1 VINQSTVDQLKAMRL
16 SAMAHELEIQMQD
29 SSYNDLG
36 FEDRLGLLV
45 NAEWTRR
52 QSNKLRRYINN
63 AHFSDPNATIEN
75 IEYYPDRKLD
85 KSQILRFSTGQF
97 IKDGHHI
104 ILKGA
109 SGNGKT
115 YLACAIGLSACR
127 CFKSVRY
134 IRMPELLEDLSLAHA
149 SGDFKKVMKTYK
161 TVDLLIIDE
170 WLIRKLTPQESYDL
184 LEIAEARCVGGS
196 MILCT
201 QYEPDGWYTRINSNE
216 DSESTISEAILDR
229 IRHNAYEVMIA
240 GNISMRERHG
250 LKATEGT

>member
-1 VINQSTVDQLKAMRL
+1 
-16 SAMAHELEIQMQD
+16 MA
-29 SSYNDLG
+29 
-36 FEDRLGLLV
+36 V
-45 NAEWTRR
+45 
-52 QSNKLRRYINN
+52 
-63 AHFSDPNATIEN
+63 
-75 IEYYPDRKLD
+75 
-85 KSQILRFSTGQF
+85 
-97 IKDGHHI
+97 
-104 ILKGA
+104 
-109 SGNGKT
+109 T

-149 SGDFKKVMKTYK
+149 SGDFKKALKPYK

-170 WLIRKLTPQESYDL
+170 WLIRKLTLQESYDL
-184 LEIAEARCVGGS
+184 LEIAEARSVGKS

-240 GNISMRERHG
+240 GNVSMRERHG
-250 LKATEGT
+250 LKATEGTCSTHPPPLTALREMLFEVTQDGDGLNSKASKASPSWVTF